1 MIKNILKKFAITIAS
16 ASLAFAAP
24 IAMPDAFTSV
34 QTVEAATV
42 KIPSAV
48 KLNKISAPAS
58 NKVTITWKKAS
69 NATNYYIY
77 YRKSGTKK
85 WIKIASVKN
94 TATAYT
100 HKSSAKYPIIV
111 NKKYDYTVKAYNRKS
126 KKYGKYNTKGL
137 TVSIP
142 AIPET
147 VQLSSI
153 KADADKVTITW
164 KNAKYA
170 TGYRVYYKAA
180 DDYSWHKLGDT
191 TKTYYTHVQTNS
203 IDLLQGETYVYTV
216 RAYNKNAKLWGS
228 YDKTG
233 LTATVPESPK
243 PTETPKP
250 TATPAP
256 TESPK
261 PSATPTPLPTATP
274 SPKPTT
280 TPQPTATPKPTETP
294 KPTTK
299 PEQPSVKPTEKPQPT
314 ETPKPTEK
322 PVTPTPEP
330 TKKPEPT
337 ATPTPSPSPK
347 PTETPAPTPTAT
359 PTPEPTPSIEQM
371 TQELFD
377 LTNQERIKAGLNAL
391 QYHAGLTKAAQVR
404 AKEIT
409 INFSHTRPD
418 GTSSITA
425 LYENGVSGGMENIG
439 CGGSSVTTIIKGLM
453 NSDGHR
459 WTMLDVNAKYLGVA
473 VCKKENGGWFYVQEF
488 SENPDAKCTLT
499 VDANGGTFPTL
510 NNVSTYAFTYPQ
522 KMPIKTAELPIPVKD
537 GFTFTGWIDE
547 YGEKLNK
554 FNLTNNEHILAS
566 WKPNDE

>member
-16 ASLAFAAP
+16 ASLALTAP
-24 IAMPDAFTSV
+24 ITMPDAFTSV

-48 KLNKISAPAS
+48 KLTKISAPAS

-85 WIKIASVKN
+85 WTKIASVKN

-100 HKSSAKYPIIV
+100 HKSSAKYPISV
-111 NKKYDYTVKAYNRKS
+111 NQKYDYTVKAYNSKS
-126 KKYGKYNTKGL
+126 KKSGKYNTKGL
-137 TVSIP
+137 TVTIP

-153 KADADKVTITW
+153 KADADKVTLTW

-170 TGYRVYYKAA
+170 TGYRVYYKAE

-243 PTETPKP
+243 PTVTPKP
-250 TATPAP
+250 TATPVP

-261 PSATPTPLPTATP
+261 PSVTPTPLPTATP

-280 TPQPTATPKPTETP
+280 TPQPTATPKPTVTP

-299 PEQPSVKPTEKPQPT
+299 PEQPSVTPSPKPTEKPQPT
-314 ETPKPTEK
+314 ETPKP
-322 PVTPTPEP
+322 
-330 TKKPEPT
+330 
-337 ATPTPSPSPK
+337 ATPTPSPSPL
-347 PTETPAPTPTAT
+347 PTATPTPAPTAT
-359 PTPEPTPSIEQM
+359 PTPEPTPSIAQM

-377 LTNQERIKAGLNAL
+377 LTNQERVKAGLNAL
-391 QYHAGLTKAAQVR
+391 QYHAGLTKVAQVR
-404 AKEIT
+404 AKELIT
-409 INFSHTRPD
+409 RFEHIRPD
-418 GTSSITA
+418 GSSVNTA
-425 LYENGVSGGMENIG
+425 YWENGVTSLNAGGENIAA
-439 CGGSSVTTIIKGLM
+439 GGSSVETIVENLM
-453 NSDGHR
+453 DSDGHR
-459 WTMLDVNAKYLGVA
+459 WTILEKGLQYMGVA
-473 VCKKENGGWFYVQEF
+473 VCKNPHGGWFYVQEF
-488 SENPDAKCTLT
+488 TDYPDAKSTLT
-499 VDANGGTFPTL
+499 IDANGGTFPTL
-510 NNVSTYAFTYPQ
+510 NNVSTSALQFPYGMMVTFSKDVPT
-522 KMPIKTAELPIPVKD
+522 PVRD
-537 GFTFTGWIDE
+537 GYTFAGWLDE
-547 YGEKLNK
+547 YGDELPGMGLSEPAKISAIWK
-554 FNLTNNEHILAS
+554 SNE
-566 WKPNDE
+566 

>member
-1 MIKNILKKFAITIAS
+1 MKKNILKKFAIAIAS
-16 ASLAFAAP
+16 TSLALNAP
-24 IAMPDAFTSV
+24 VMSDASV
-34 QTVEAATV
+34 FGTIQTVEAATV
-42 KIPSAV
+42 KIPSTV

-85 WIKIASVKN
+85 WIKIAAVKS

-111 NKKYDYTVKAYNRKS
+111 NKKYDYTVKAYNKKS

-137 TVSIP
+137 TVTIP

-153 KADADKVTITW
+153 KADADKVTLTW

-203 IDLLQGETYVYTV
+203 IDLLEGETYVYTV
-216 RAYNKNAKLWGS
+216 KAYNKNAKLWGS

-243 PTETPKP
+243 PTAAPKP

-261 PSATPTPLPTATP
+261 PTVTPTPLPTATP
-274 SPKPTT
+274 SPKPT
-280 TPQPTATPKPTETP
+280 ATPKPTETP
-294 KPTTK
+294 
-299 PEQPSVKPTEKPQPT
+299 
-314 ETPKPTEK
+314 
-322 PVTPTPEP
+322 
-330 TKKPEPT
+330 
-337 ATPTPSPSPK
+337 
-347 PTETPAPTPTAT
+347 APIPTAT
-359 PTPEPTPSIEQM
+359 PTPEPTPSVEQM

-377 LTNQERIKAGLNAL
+377 LTNQERVKAGLNAL

-409 INFSHTRPD
+409 ISFSHTRPD

-510 NNVSTYAFTYPQ
+510 NNVSTCDMSFPYGMIVTFA
-522 KMPIKTAELPIPVKD
+522 KDIPTPVRD
-537 GFTFTGWIDE
+537 GYIFAGWLDE
-547 YGEKLNK
+547 YGEELPGMGLSEPAK
-554 FNLTNNEHILAS
+554 ISAI
-566 WKPNDE
+566 WKPNE

>member
-1 MIKNILKKFAITIAS
+1 MKKNILKKFAITIAS
-16 ASLAFAAP
+16 ASLALTAP
-24 IAMPDAFTSV
+24 VMSDAFAPV

-58 NKVTITWKKAS
+58 NKVTITWKKAA

-85 WIKIASVKN
+85 WIKIAAVKS

-100 HKSSAKYPIIV
+100 HKSSAKHPIIV

-126 KKYGKYNTKGL
+126 KKSGKYNTKGL

-153 KADADKVTITW
+153 KADADKVTLTW

-170 TGYRVYYKAA
+170 TGYRVYYKAE

-203 IDLLQGETYVYTV
+203 IDLLQGETYVYTI

-228 YDKTG
+228 YNKTG

-243 PTETPKP
+243 PTPSTKP
-250 TATPAP
+250 TATPTP

-261 PSATPTPLPTATP
+261 PSVTPTPLPTATP

-280 TPQPTATPKPTETP
+280 TPQPTATPKPTESP
-294 KPTTK
+294 KPTVT
-299 PEQPSVKPTEKPQPT
+299 PTPTEKPQPT
-314 ETPKPTEK
+314 K
-322 PVTPTPEP
+322 TPEP

-337 ATPTPSPSPK
+337 ATPTPSPSPL
-347 PTETPAPTPTAT
+347 PTATPTPAPTAT
-359 PTPEPTPSIEQM
+359 PTPEPAPSIEQM

-377 LTNQERIKAGLNAL
+377 LTNQERVKAGLNAL

-409 INFSHTRPD
+409 ISFSHTRPD

-425 LYENGVSGGMENIG
+425 LYENGVAGGMENIG

-510 NNVSTYAFTYPQ
+510 NNASTYVFTYPQ
-522 KMPIKTAELPIPVKD
+522 KMPIKTAELPVPVKD

-547 YGEKLNK
+547 YEEKLNK
-554 FNLTNNEHILAS
+554 FNLTNNERIFAS
-566 WKPNDE
+566 WKANDE

>member
-1 MIKNILKKFAITIAS
+1 MKKNILKKFAIAIAS
-16 ASLAFAAP
+16 ASLALTAP
-24 IAMPDAFTSV
+24 VMSDASV
-34 QTVEAATV
+34 FGTIQTVEAATV
-42 KIPSAV
+42 KIPSTV

-85 WIKIASVKN
+85 WIKIAAVKS

-111 NKKYDYTVKAYNRKS
+111 NKKYDYTVKAYNKKS
-126 KKYGKYNTKGL
+126 KKSGKYNTKGL
-137 TVSIP
+137 TVNIP

-153 KADADKVTITW
+153 KADADKVTLTW

-170 TGYRVYYKAA
+170 TGYRVYYKAE

-216 RAYNKNAKLWGS
+216 RAYNKNAKLWGN

-243 PTETPKP
+243 PTVTPKP
-250 TATPAP
+250 TSTPAP

-280 TPQPTATPKPTETP
+280 
-294 KPTTK
+294 K
-299 PEQPSVKPTEKPQPT
+299 PEQPSVTPSPKPTEKPQPT
-314 ETPKPTEK
+314 ETPKPA
-322 PVTPTPEP
+322 TPTPEP

-347 PTETPAPTPTAT
+347 PTETPVT

-377 LTNQERIKAGLNAL
+377 LTNQERVKAGLNAL
-391 QYHAGLTKAAQVR
+391 QYHAGLTKTAQVR
-404 AKEIT
+404 AKELI
-409 INFSHTRPD
+409 IRFEHIRPD
-418 GTSSITA
+418 GRDLDTA
-425 LYENGVSGGMENIG
+425 YYENGVTMIDAGGENIAA
-439 CGGSSVTTIIKGLM
+439 GGSSVETIVENLM
-453 NSDGHR
+453 NSNGHR
-459 WTMLDVNAKYLGVA
+459 WTILEKGLQYMGVA
-473 VCKKENGGWFYVQEF
+473 VCKNPHGGWFYVQEF
-488 SENPDAKCTLT
+488 SDYPDAKSTLT
-499 VDANGGTFPTL
+499 IDANGGTFPTL
-510 NNVSTYAFTYPQ
+510 DNVSTYVFTYP
-522 KMPIKTAELPIPVKD
+522 KKTPIKTAELPAPVKD
-537 GFTFTGWIDE
+537 GYTFTGWIDE

-554 FNLTNNEHILAS
+554 FNLTNNERIFAS
-566 WKPNDE
+566 WKSNDE

>member
-1 MIKNILKKFAITIAS
+1 MKKNSLKKFAITIAS
-16 ASLAFAAP
+16 ASLALTAP
-24 IAMPDAFTSV
+24 VMSDASV
-34 QTVEAATV
+34 FDTIQTVEAATV

-85 WIKIASVKN
+85 WTRIASVKN

-100 HKSSAKYPIIV
+100 HKSSAKYPLTV
-111 NKKYDYTVKAYNRKS
+111 NQKYDYTVKAYNSKS
-126 KKYGKYNTKGL
+126 KKSGKYNTKGL
-137 TVSIP
+137 TVTIP

-153 KADADKVTITW
+153 KADADKVTLTW

-170 TGYRVYYKAA
+170 TGYRVYYKAE

-228 YDKTG
+228 YDKTS

-243 PTETPKP
+243 PTVTPKP

-280 TPQPTATPKPTETP
+280 TPQPTPTATP

-299 PEQPSVKPTEKPQPT
+299 PEQPSVTPSPKPTEKPQPT
-314 ETPKPTEK
+314 ETPKPA
-322 PVTPTPEP
+322 TPTPEP

-347 PTETPAPTPTAT
+347 PTETPAPIPTAT
-359 PTPEPTPSIEQM
+359 PTPEPTPSVEEIAKEVF
-371 TQELFD
+371 E
-377 LTNQERIKAGLNAL
+377 LTNQERVKAGKSPLKSNSN
-391 QYHAGLTKAAQVR
+391 LTKAAMVR

-409 INFSHTRPD
+409 IRFEHIRPD
-418 GTSSITA
+418 GSNVSTA
-425 LYENGVSGGMENIG
+425 LYENGVAFPTGENIA
-439 CGGSSVTTIIKGLM
+439 CGGSSAKDIVNGWM
-453 NSDGHR
+453 NSSGHR
-459 WTMLDVNAKYLGVA
+459 AAIMRDDNGYMGVG
-473 VCKKENGGWFYVQEF
+473 VCKKENGGWFYVQDF
-488 SENPDAKCTLT
+488 SDNPDAKIT
-499 VDANGGTFPTL
+499 VAINANGGTFPTL
-510 NNVSTYAFTYPQ
+510 NNVTTYTLAYPNNTYG
-522 KMPIKTAELPIPVKD
+522 IILPKDIPTPVRD
-537 GFTFTGWIDE
+537 GYTFSGWLDKWGDDFE
-547 YGEKLNK
+547 GMYA
-554 FNLTNNEHILAS
+554 TNNQSLTAS
-566 WKPNDE
+566 WTPNE

>member
-1 MIKNILKKFAITIAS
+1 MKKNILKKFAIAIAS
-16 ASLAFAAP
+16 TSLALTTP
-24 IAMPDAFTSV
+24 VTMPDAFTSV

-42 KIPSAV
+42 KTPSAV

-85 WIKIASVKN
+85 WIKIASVKS

-100 HKSSAKYPIIV
+100 HKSSAKHPIIV

-126 KKYGKYNTKGL
+126 KKSGKYNTNGL
-137 TVSIP
+137 TVNIP

-153 KADADKVTITW
+153 KADADNVTLTW

-243 PTETPKP
+243 PTVTPKP

-280 TPQPTATPKPTETP
+280 TPQPTPTATP

-299 PEQPSVKPTEKPQPT
+299 PEQPSVTPTPKPTEKPQPT
-314 ETPKPTEK
+314 ETPK

-337 ATPTPSPSPK
+337 ATPK

-377 LTNQERIKAGLNAL
+377 LTNQERVKAGLNAL

-409 INFSHTRPD
+409 ISFSHTRPD

-510 NNVSTYAFTYPQ
+510 NNVSTCNMSFPYGMIVTFA
-522 KMPIKTAELPIPVKD
+522 KDIPTPVRD
-537 GFTFTGWIDE
+537 GYTFAGWLDE
-547 YGEKLNK
+547 YGEELPGMGLSEPTTISAIWKQ
-554 FNLTNNEHILAS
+554 NE
-566 WKPNDE
+566 